1 MMIKDMTIQTFLDEL
16 ASKASTPGGGGGA
29 AVTGAIGAALISMV
43 ANFTIGKKGYED
55 VQDEFTNI
63 LDQSEDLRSKL
74 TDAIKDDVDV
84 FNRVMAAYGMPKE
97 TEEEKHIRTEGIQ
110 TALKAATDVPLEC
123 AKLCRQVINLCESAA
138 EKGNTNVISDAGV
151 ALLAGY
157 AGLRSAAL
165 NVYINIGGIKDKEFA
180 DDRREQLEALLDGVE
195 VFKEDVYQLVKSKL

>member
-1 MMIKDMTIQTFLDEL
+1 MIKDMTIQTFLDEL

-29 AVTGAIGAALISMV
+29 AVNWAIGAALISMV

-55 VQDEFTNI
+55 VHDEFTSI
-63 LDQSEDLRSKL
+63 LNQSEDLRSKL

-84 FNRVMAAYGMPKE
+84 FNRVMAAYGMSKE
-97 TEEEKHIRTEGIQ
+97 TEDEKKIRTEAIQ
-110 TALKAATDVPLEC
+110 SALKEATDVPLAC
-123 AKLCRQVINLCESAA
+123 AKLCREVIDLSESAA
-138 EKGNTNVISDAGV
+138 ENGNTNVISDAGV

-180 DDRREQLEALLDGVE
+180 DDRRQQLETLLDGIE
-195 VFKEDVYQLVKSKL
+195 IFKENVYELVKSKL

>member
-1 MMIKDMTIQTFLDEL
+1 MTIQTFLDEL

-29 AVTGAIGAALISMV
+29 AVNGAIGAALISMV

-55 VQDEFTNI
+55 VQDEFNRI
-63 LDQSEDLRSKL
+63 LTQSEDLRAKL

-97 TEEEKHIRTEGIQ
+97 SEGEKKLRTEGIQ
-110 TALKAATDVPLEC
+110 SALKEATDVPLTC
-123 AKLCRQVINLCESAA
+123 AKLCRQVIDLSQSAA
-138 EKGNTNVISDAGV
+138 ENGNTNVISDAGV

-180 DDRREQLEALLDGVE
+180 DDRRQQLEALLDNVE
-195 VFKEDVYQLVKSKL
+195 IFKEDVYQLVKSKL

>member
-1 MMIKDMTIQTFLDEL
+1 MIKDMTIQTFLDEL

-29 AVTGAIGAALISMV
+29 AVNGAIGAALISMV

-55 VQDEFTNI
+55 VQEEFKSI
-63 LDQSEDLRSKL
+63 LSQSEDLRAKL

-84 FNRVMAAYGMPKE
+84 FNRVMSAYGMPKE
-97 TEEEKHIRTEGIQ
+97 TNDDKQIRTDSIQ
-110 TALKAATDVPLEC
+110 AALKEATDVPLTC
-123 AKLCRQVINLCESAA
+123 AKLCRQVIDLSEPAA
-138 EKGNTNVISDAGV
+138 MKGNVNVISDAGV

-180 DDRREQLEALLDGVE
+180 DDRRQQLEKLLDDVE
-195 VFKEDVYQLVKSKL
+195 VFKESVYELVKSKL

>member
-1 MMIKDMTIQTFLDEL
+1 MIKDMTIQTFLDEL
-16 ASKASTPGGGGGA
+16 ASKASTLGGGGGA
-29 AVTGAIGAALISMV
+29 AVNGAIGAALISMV

-55 VQDEFTNI
+55 VQDEFNRI
-63 LDQSEDLRSKL
+63 LTQSEDLRAKL

-97 TEEEKHIRTEGIQ
+97 SEGEKKLRTEGIQ
-110 TALKAATDVPLEC
+110 SALKEATDVPLTC
-123 AKLCRQVINLCESAA
+123 AKLCRQVIDLSQSAA

-180 DDRREQLEALLDGVE
+180 DGRRQQLEALLDGLE
-195 VFKEDVYQLVKSKL
+195 VFKEDVYDLVKNKL

>member
-1 MMIKDMTIQTFLDEL
+1 MIKDMTIQTFLDEL

-29 AVTGAIGAALISMV
+29 AVNGAIGAALISMV

-55 VQDEFTNI
+55 VHDEFTNI
-63 LDQSEDLRSKL
+63 LNESEDLRAKL

-84 FNRVMAAYGMPKE
+84 FNRVMAAYGMAKE
-97 TEEEKHIRTEGIQ
+97 TEEEKKLRTEELQ
-110 TALKAATDVPLEC
+110 AALKEATDVPLAC
-123 AKLCRQVINLCESAA
+123 AKLCRQVIDLSQSAA

-165 NVYINIGGIKDKEFA
+165 NVYINIGSIKDKEFA
-180 DDRREQLEALLDGVE
+180 DDRRQKLEALLDGVE
-195 VFKEDVYQLVKSKL
+195 SFKENVYELVKSKL

>member
-1 MMIKDMTIQTFLDEL
+1 MIKDMTIQTFLDEL

-29 AVTGAIGAALISMV
+29 AVNGAIGAALISMV

-55 VQDEFTNI
+55 VHDEFTSI
-63 LDQSEDLRSKL
+63 LNQSEDLRSKL

-84 FNRVMAAYGMPKE
+84 FNRVMAAYGMSKE
-97 TEEEKHIRTEGIQ
+97 TEDEKKIRTEAIQ
-110 TALKAATDVPLEC
+110 SALKEATDVPLTC
-123 AKLCRQVINLCESAA
+123 AKLCREVIDLSESAA
-138 EKGNTNVISDAGV
+138 ENGNTNVISDAGV

-180 DDRREQLEALLDGVE
+180 DDRRQQLETLLGGIE
-195 VFKEDVYQLVKSKL
+195 IFKENVYELVKSKL

>member
-1 MMIKDMTIQTFLDEL
+1 MIKDMTIQTFLDEL

-29 AVTGAIGAALISMV
+29 AVNGAIGAALISMV

-63 LDQSEDLRSKL
+63 LNESEDLRSKL

-84 FNRVMAAYGMPKE
+84 FNRVMAAYGMAKE
-97 TEEEKHIRTEGIQ
+97 TDKEKHLRTESIQ
-110 TALKAATDVPLEC
+110 AALKEATEVPLAC
-123 AKLCRQVINLCESAA
+123 AKLCRQVIDLSESAA

-180 DDRREQLEALLDGVE
+180 DDRRQQLEALLDNVE
-195 VFKEDVYQLVKSKL
+195 IFKEDVYQLVKSKL

>member
-1 MMIKDMTIQTFLDEL
+1 MIKDMTIQTFLDEL

-29 AVTGAIGAALISMV
+29 AVNGAIGSALISMV

-55 VQDEFTNI
+55 VHDEFTSI
-63 LDQSEDLRSKL
+63 LNQSEDLRSKL

-84 FNRVMAAYGMPKE
+84 FNRVMAAYGMSKE
-97 TEEEKHIRTEGIQ
+97 TEDVKKLRTEAIQ
-110 TALKAATDVPLEC
+110 SALKEATDVPLAC
-123 AKLCRQVINLCESAA
+123 AKLCREVIDLSESAA
-138 EKGNTNVISDAGV
+138 ENGNTNVISDAGV

-180 DDRREQLEALLDGVE
+180 DDRRQQLETLLDGIQI
-195 VFKEDVYQLVKSKL
+195 FKENVYELVKSKL

>member
-1 MMIKDMTIQTFLDEL
+1 MIKDMTIQTFLDEL

-29 AVTGAIGAALISMV
+29 AVNGAIGAALISMV

-63 LDQSEDLRSKL
+63 LNESEDLRSKL

-84 FNRVMAAYGMPKE
+84 FNRVMAAYGMAKE
-97 TEEEKHIRTEGIQ
+97 TDEEKHLRTESIQ
-110 TALKAATDVPLEC
+110 AALKEATEVPLTC
-123 AKLCRQVINLCESAA
+123 AKLCRQVIDLSESAA
-138 EKGNTNVISDAGV
+138 KKGNTNVISDAGV

-165 NVYINIGGIKDKEFA
+165 NVYINIG
-180 DDRREQLEALLDGVE
+180 
-195 VFKEDVYQLVKSKL
+195 

>member
-1 MMIKDMTIQTFLDEL
+1 MIKDMTIQTFLDEL

-29 AVTGAIGAALISMV
+29 AVNGAIGAALISMV

-63 LDQSEDLRSKL
+63 LNESEDLRSKL

-84 FNRVMAAYGMPKE
+84 FNRVMAAYGMAKE
-97 TEEEKHIRTEGIQ
+97 TDEEKHVRTESIQ
-110 TALKAATDVPLEC
+110 GALKEATEVPLAC
-123 AKLCRQVINLCESAA
+123 AKLCRQVIDLSEAA
-138 EKGNTNVISDAGV
+138 AKKGNTNVISDAGV

-180 DDRREQLEALLDGVE
+180 DDRRQQLEALLDNVE
-195 VFKEDVYQLVKSKL
+195 IFKEDVYQLVKSKL

>member
-1 MMIKDMTIQTFLDEL
+1 MIKDMTIQTFLDEL

-29 AVTGAIGAALISMV
+29 AVNGAIGAALISMV

-63 LDQSEDLRSKL
+63 LNESEDLRSKL

-84 FNRVMAAYGMPKE
+84 FNRVMAAYGMAKE
-97 TEEEKHIRTEGIQ
+97 TDEEKHLRTESIQ
-110 TALKAATDVPLEC
+110 AALKEATEVPLIC
-123 AKLCRQVINLCESAA
+123 AKLCRQVIDLSESVAK
-138 EKGNTNVISDAGV
+138 KGNTNVISDAGV

-180 DDRREQLEALLDGVE
+180 DDRRQQLEALLDGLE
-195 VFKEDVYQLVKSKL
+195 VFKEDVYNLVKSKL

>member
-1 MMIKDMTIQTFLDEL
+1 MIKDMTIQTFLDEL

-29 AVTGAIGAALISMV
+29 AVNGALGAALISMV

-55 VQDEFTNI
+55 VHDEFTNI
-63 LDQSEDLRSKL
+63 LNESEDLRAKL

-84 FNRVMAAYGMPKE
+84 FNRVMAAYGMAKE
-97 TEEEKHIRTEGIQ
+97 TDEEKRLRTDGIQ
-110 TALKAATDVPLEC
+110 AALKEATDVPLTC
-123 AKLCRQVINLCESAA
+123 AKLCRQVIDLSESAA

-180 DDRREQLEALLDGVE
+180 DDRKQQLEALLDGVE
-195 VFKEDVYQLVKSKL
+195 LFKENVYELVKSKL

>member
-1 MMIKDMTIQTFLDEL
+1 MIKDMTIQTFLDEL

-29 AVTGAIGAALISMV
+29 AVNGAIGAALISMV

-55 VQDEFTNI
+55 VQDEFNRI
-63 LDQSEDLRSKL
+63 LTQSEDLRAKL

-97 TEEEKHIRTEGIQ
+97 SEGEKKLRTEGIQ
-110 TALKAATDVPLEC
+110 SALKEATDVPLTC
-123 AKLCRQVINLCESAA
+123 AKLCRQVIDLSQSAA

-180 DDRREQLEALLDGVE
+180 DSRRQQLEALLDGLE
-195 VFKEDVYQLVKSKL
+195 VFKEDVYDLVKSKL

>member
-1 MMIKDMTIQTFLDEL
+1 MIKDMTIQTFLDEL

-29 AVTGAIGAALISMV
+29 AVNGAIGAALISMV

-55 VQDEFTNI
+55 VQDEFNRI
-63 LDQSEDLRSKL
+63 LTQSEDLRAKL

-97 TEEEKHIRTEGIQ
+97 SEGEKKLRTEGIQ
-110 TALKAATDVPLEC
+110 SALKEATDVPLTC
-123 AKLCRQVINLCESAA
+123 AKLCRQVIDLSQSAA

-180 DDRREQLEALLDGVE
+180 DSRRQQLEALLDGLE
-195 VFKEDVYQLVKSKL
+195 VFKEDVYDLVKGKL

>member
-1 MMIKDMTIQTFLDEL
+1 MIKDMTIQTFLDEL

-29 AVTGAIGAALISMV
+29 AVNGAIGAALISMV

-55 VQDEFTNI
+55 VQDEFNRI
-63 LDQSEDLRSKL
+63 LTQSEDLRAKL

-97 TEEEKHIRTEGIQ
+97 SEGEKKLRTEGIQ
-110 TALKAATDVPLEC
+110 SALKEATDVPLTC
-123 AKLCRQVINLCESAA
+123 AKLCRQVIDLSQSAA

-180 DDRREQLEALLDGVE
+180 DSRRQQLEALLDGLE
-195 VFKEDVYQLVKSKL
+195 VFKEDVYDLVKNKL